1 MTTSQPRLAFEQT
14 THSLQAMQTATTI
27 EDLAHAWELFL
38 IYHQRTWNKAEGHY
52 KGQQYWNK
60 LLPKYASERKN
71 DPVLIYVH
79 QARHVD
85 EHGLD
90 SITQI
95 QKASTTVWGGTI
107 MPGSVITGGQVP
119 QLAAGST
126 VQYRIN
132 PATILSKAVVN
143 RQVVFE
149 PPPLNGHAAPP
160 VLDIAIQALQFY
172 QRLFAEID
180 AAGGD

>member
-1 MTTSQPRLAFEQT
+1 M
-14 THSLQAMQTATTI
+14 TI

-38 IYHQRTWNKAEGHY
+38 IYHQRTWNKAEGYY
-52 KGQQYWNK
+52 KGQPYWKK

-71 DPVLIYVH
+71 DPVLVYVQ

-90 SITQI
+90 SITQV
-95 QKASTTVWGGTI
+95 QQSSTTVLGGTA
-107 MPGSVITGGQVP
+107 MGGSVITGGQAP

-126 VQYRIN
+126 LQYRIN
-132 PATILSKAVVN
+132 PATILSKPVVN
-143 RQVVFE
+143 RQVTF
-149 PPPLNGHAAPP
+149 PPPLLNGRAAPP

-180 AAGGD
+180 VAGGD